1 MQSNNNNVQV
11 IRPPEQENEFNRH
24 PELGYEEKFSEGFIR
39 FLEHGA
45 PHPLIR
51 WHFHE
56 EYELHLITST
66 TGKVFVGDYIGHFQP
81 GQLVLTG
88 PHLPHNWITSEF
100 PDGQVSVDIR
110 DKVMQFSREPLVQS
124 ADLIPE
130 LSSLMSLLDR
140 AGHGIEF
147 YGLSPEVEQIMD
159 RIKVN
164 TGLDRLVIFMQL
176 MAKLAKHDNYRLLSS
191 VQLQSRDSQRHLDE
205 ISDIVGYVSEHF
217 ASNFTM
223 AEVAERF
230 GMSESRFSRYFRKA
244 TGNTFTD
251 FVTRMRINKASQL
264 LLDTDQYISTIC
276 YNVGFN
282 NVANFNRRFM
292 EVRGMTP
299 SEFRKNGK
307 LRY

>member
-1 MQSNNNNVQV
+1 MQSNKNSVQV
-11 IRPPEQENEFNRH
+11 IRPPEQESEFNRH
-24 PELGYEEKFSEGFIR
+24 PELGYEERLSEGFIR

-56 EYELHLITST
+56 EYELHLITET

-88 PHLPHNWITSEF
+88 PHLPHNWITTEF
-100 PDGQVSVDIR
+100 PDGHEAVNVR
-110 DKVMQFSREPLVQS
+110 DKVLQFSREPLAKS
-124 ADLIPE
+124 AELIPE
-130 LSSLMSLLDR
+130 MSSLMALLER

-147 YGLSPEVEQIMD
+147 YGISTKIEQMMD
-159 RIKVN
+159 RFKECQ
-164 TGLDRLVIFMQL
+164 GLDRLALFLEL
-176 MAKLAKHDNYRLLSS
+176 MATLAKHDNYRLLSS
-191 VQLQSRDSQRHLDE
+191 VQLQSRESQRHLDE
-205 ISDIVGYVSEHF
+205 ISEIVGFVSENF
-217 ASNFTM
+217 ASNLSM

-264 LLDTDQYISTIC
+264 LLNTEQYISTIC

-307 LRY
+307 LRF

>member
-1 MQSNNNNVQV
+1 MQTNNLKV
-11 IRPPEQENEFNRH
+11 IRPPEKESDFHRH
-24 PELGYEEKFSEGFIR
+24 PDLGYEEQIDEGFIR

-45 PHPLIR
+45 PHQLIR

-56 EYELHLITST
+56 EYELHLITET
-66 TGKVFVGDYIGHFQP
+66 KGKVFVGDYIGHFQP

-88 PHLPHNWITSEF
+88 PHLPHNWISTEY
-100 PDGQVSVDIR
+100 PNGQDHVEVR
-110 DKVMQFSREPLVQS
+110 DKVLQFRREPLLRS
-124 ADLIPE
+124 SELIPE
-130 LSSLMSLLDR
+130 MRSLMNFLDR
-140 AGHGIEF
+140 AANGVEF
-147 YGLSPEVEQIMD
+147 YGISAQVESMMNRIKLSSGMD
-159 RIKVN
+159 RLANFIE
-164 TGLDRLVIFMQL
+164 L
-176 MAKLAKHDNYRLLSS
+176 MAVLAKHENYRLLSS
-191 VQLQSRDSQRHLDE
+191 VQLQSRDDQHHLDE
-205 ISDIVGYVSEHF
+205 ISEIVGYVSEHF
-217 ASNFTM
+217 STNFNM
-223 AEVAERF
+223 AEVAEKF

-276 YNVGFN
+276 YSVGFN